1 MLLLAPRAAAL
12 LWFHTTEGEMGH
24 FSRERG
30 SEINMYFQKKAR
42 IAWRIGADGVAHSC
56 GITGETTTA
65 VSQRGERSANGRGIL
80 TSLPAEGGFCPGR
93 GVMSPPL
100 CGGAVD
106 GNHSPNFIF
115 IYDLLLNYNQQN
127 AARL

>member
-1 MLLLAPRAAAL
+1 M
-12 LWFHTTEGEMGH
+12 
-24 FSRERG
+24 
-30 SEINMYFQKKAR
+30 
-42 IAWRIGADGVAHSC
+42 AHSC

-65 VSQRGERSANGRGIL
+65 VSRRGEGSANGRGVL

-106 GNHSPNFIF
+106 GNQTSNFIF
-115 IYDLLLNYNQQN
+115 IYDPLLDNNQQN